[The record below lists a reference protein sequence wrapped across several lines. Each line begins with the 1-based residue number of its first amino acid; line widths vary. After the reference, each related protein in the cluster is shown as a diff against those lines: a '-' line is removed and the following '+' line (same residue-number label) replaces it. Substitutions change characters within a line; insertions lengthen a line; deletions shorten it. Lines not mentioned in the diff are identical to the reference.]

1 MSNTAIQTHHA
12 LPQPGTLTTTCTCCR
27 AQAIA
32 VLLKDSARLDQERAA
47 FANKRQVY
55 KGFSKEQL
63 SNGIVSRT
71 HSADSMEG
79 FSGATSSHNR
89 QQVPPVS
96 CLHVSQNHYHTYNLT
111 PRNLQYDRHLPLA
124 LHASS
129 FQHPSPDTGSLY
141 GCCQSKSMCTCC
153 GLYVCL

>member
-1 MSNTAIQTHHA
+1 MITDVIHENNVRNTLVCLLFSKETILSCPTQHS
-12 LPQPGTLTTTCTCCR
+12 LLTMRRTRHGHMLATTSTCCR

-32 VLLKDSARLDQERAA
+32 VLLKDSVRLEQERAA

-79 FSGATSSHNR
+79 FSGATSSYSR
-89 QQVPPVS
+89 QQVP
-96 CLHVSQNHYHTYNLT
+96 CLHVSQIVATHTIHT
-111 PRNLQYDRHLPLA
+111 I
-124 LHASS
+124 
-129 FQHPSPDTGSLY
+129 
-141 GCCQSKSMCTCC
+141 
-153 GLYVCL
+153 